1 MAVDLKQQIERISSK
16 MQLIVERQQ
25 AMSQKLASA
34 REEIRTLKSTVM
46 ARDAEIEQLRRD
58 NAYLHMVKSLTSD
71 PRELRQAKVM
81 ITKLVR
87 EIDRCIRDLN
97 D

>member
-34 REEIRTLKSTVM
+34 REEIRTLKATVM